1 MKNLVKSLLDERTK
15 SVIRSSELYQALYNK
30 MHSSKLAVAGKRLDI
45 CANEVA
51 IYLLQS
57 GKDKYVLRD
66 KICLEIG
73 SGWLLTHSLV
83 FYLLGAKK
91 VYATDVYPLLQPENI
106 FKAVCKSVDWSILDS
121 LSTFE
126 DREIINLRLKKLL
139 SFKNLSVEVLQDL
152 GIEYVAPIDLSQK
165 LPSKEKIDFIFSKS
179 VLEHVPV
186 DDVVPLLEN
195 LVNSLSEDGFMFHLI
210 HLLDH
215 KNLKERPFDFFVY
228 QQEAYSRELQ
238 SRWGNRIRRS
248 EWKQIFSNLK
258 HLDSRFVFEWSCKD
272 RELPEKID
280 SSIQYT
286 DEEDL
291 RISHI
296 GVVGELT
303 SLPNVN
309 SYTNS

>member
-1 MKNLVKSLLDERTK
+1 MKNPANNLLGKRTK
-15 SVIRSSELYQALYNK
+15 SAIKSSELYQALFNK
-30 MHSSKLAVAGKRLDI
+30 IHSSKLAVTSKRLDI
-45 CANEVA
+45 CANEIA
-51 IYLLQS
+51 IYLLQA
-57 GKDKYVLRD
+57 GKEKYVLRD
-66 KICLEIG
+66 RICLEIG

-106 FKAVCKSVDWSILDS
+106 FKAVCKSVNWSIVDS

-126 DREIINLRLKKLL
+126 DREIIRSRLKKLL
-139 SFKNLSVEVLQDL
+139 SLKNLSVEVLHDL
-152 GIEYVAPIDLSQK
+152 GIEYIAPIDLSQK
-165 LPSKEKIDFIFSKS
+165 LLSNEKLDFIFSKS

-195 LVNSLSEDGFMFHLI
+195 LVSSLSEDGFMFHLI

-215 KNLKERPFDFFVY
+215 KNLNERPFDFFVY
-228 QQEAYSRELQ
+228 EQEAYSRELQ
-238 SRWGNRIRRS
+238 SNWGNRIRRS
-248 EWKQIFSNLK
+248 QWKQIFSNLK
-258 HLDSRFVFEWSCKD
+258 HLDSKFLFEWSCKD

-296 GVVGELT
+296 GVLGEFI
-303 SLPNVN
+303 
-309 SYTNS
+309 

>member
-1 MKNLVKSLLDERTK
+1 MKNLVSSLIDERTK
-15 SVIRSSELYQALYNK
+15 SIIKSFELYQFLYNK
-30 MHSSKLAVAGKRLDI
+30 MHSSELAVAGKRLDI
-45 CANEVA
+45 CANEIA

-57 GKDKYVLRD
+57 GKGKYVLRD

-126 DREIINLRLKKLL
+126 DREIIHLRLKKLL

-152 GIEYVAPIDLSQK
+152 GIEYIAPIDLSQK
-165 LPSKEKIDFIFSKS
+165 LPGSEKIDFIFSKS
-179 VLEHVPV
+179 VLEHVPI

-195 LVNSLSEDGFMFHLI
+195 LVSSLSEDGFMFHLI
-210 HLLDH
+210 HLVDH
-215 KNLKERPFDFFVY
+215 KNSDEKPFDFFVY

-248 EWKQIFSNLK
+248 QWKNIFANLK
-258 HLDSRFVFEWSCKD
+258 HLDFKFVFEWSCRD

-280 SSIQYT
+280 SSIQYI

-296 GVVGELT
+296 GVVGEFI
-303 SLPNVN
+303 
-309 SYTNS
+309 

>member
-1 MKNLVKSLLDERTK
+1 MKKLANSLLNESTK
-15 SVIRSSELYQALYNK
+15 SIIRSSEIYQLLFNK
-30 MHSSKLAVAGKRLDI
+30 IHSSKLAVAGKKLDI
-45 CANEVA
+45 CANEIA
-51 IYLLQS
+51 IYLLQC
-57 GKDKYVLRD
+57 GKGKYVLRD

-91 VYATDVYPLLQPENI
+91 VYATDVYPLLQTENI
-106 FKAVCKSVDWSILDS
+106 FKAVCKSVHWSVLDS

-126 DREIINLRLKKLL
+126 DREIIRLRLEKLL
-139 SFKNLSVEVLQDL
+139 SLKQLSVEALQDL
-152 GIEYVAPIDLSQK
+152 GIEYIAPIDLSQIM
-165 LPSKEKIDFIFSKS
+165 PSSEKIDFIFSKS

-186 DDVVPLLEN
+186 DDVVPLLKN
-195 LVNSLSEDGFMFHLI
+195 LVSSLSEDGFMFHLI

-215 KNLKERPFDFFVY
+215 KNLNERPFDFFVY
-228 QQEAYSRELQ
+228 QQAAYSIELQ

-248 EWKQIFSNLK
+248 QWAQIFSNLK
-258 HLDSRFVFEWSCKD
+258 DVDSKFLFEWSCKD

-280 SSIQYT
+280 PSIQYI

-296 GVVGELT
+296 GVLGEFT
-303 SLPNVN
+303 SLPKVK
-309 SYTNS
+309 S

>member
-1 MKNLVKSLLDERTK
+1 MH
-15 SVIRSSELYQALYNK
+15 SSELAI
-30 MHSSKLAVAGKRLDI
+30 AGKRLDI
-45 CANEVA
+45 CANEIA

-57 GKDKYVLRD
+57 GKGKYVLRD

-91 VYATDVYPLLQPENI
+91 VYATDVCPLLQPENI

-126 DREIINLRLKKLL
+126 DREIIHLRLNKLL
-139 SFKNLSVEVLQDL
+139 SFKNLSLEVLQDL
-152 GIEYVAPIDLSQK
+152 GIEYIAPIDLSQQ
-165 LPSKEKIDFIFSKS
+165 LPGQEKIDFIFSKS

-186 DDVVPLLEN
+186 DDIVPLLEN
-195 LVNSLSEDGFMFHLI
+195 LVSSLSEDGFMFHLI
-210 HLLDH
+210 HLVDH
-215 KNLKERPFDFFVY
+215 KNSDEKPFDFFVY

-248 EWKQIFSNLK
+248 QWKNIFANLK
-258 HLDSRFVFEWSCKD
+258 HLDFKFVFEWSCRD

-296 GVVGELT
+296 GVVGKFI
-303 SLPNVN
+303 
-309 SYTNS
+309 

>member
-1 MKNLVKSLLDERTK
+1 MKNLLKNLLNERTK
-15 SVIRSSELYQALYNK
+15 YTIKSSEIYQSFYNK

-45 CANEVA
+45 CANEIA
-51 IYLLQS
+51 IYLLQA

-91 VYATDVYPLLQPENI
+91 VYATDVYPLLQTENI

-126 DREIINLRLKKLL
+126 DREIIRFRLKKLL
-139 SFKNLSVEVLQDL
+139 SLRNLSIEVLQDL
-152 GIEYVAPIDLSQK
+152 GIEYIAPINLSQK

-186 DDVVPLLEN
+186 DDIVPLLEN
-195 LVNSLSEDGFMFHLI
+195 LVSSLSEDGFMFHLI

-215 KNLKERPFDFFVY
+215 KNTNEKPFDFFIY
-228 QQEAYSRELQ
+228 QQEAYSRDLQ

-248 EWKQIFSNLK
+248 QWKQIFSNLK
-258 HLDSRFVFEWSCKD
+258 HLDSKFVFEWSCKD

-280 SSIQYT
+280 SSIQYI

-296 GVVGELT
+296 GIVGEFT
-303 SLPNVN
+303 SLP
-309 SYTNS
+309 

>member
-1 MKNLVKSLLDERTK
+1 MKNLISSLFDERTK
-15 SVIRSSELYQALYNK
+15 SIIKSFELYQILYNK
-30 MHSSKLAVAGKRLDI
+30 MHSNELAVAGKRLDI
-45 CANEVA
+45 CANEIA

-57 GKDKYVLRD
+57 GKEKYVLRD

-126 DREIINLRLKKLL
+126 DREIIHLRLKKLL
-139 SFKNLSVEVLQDL
+139 SFKNLSLEVLQDL
-152 GIEYVAPIDLSQK
+152 GIEYIAPIDLSQK
-165 LPSKEKIDFIFSKS
+165 LPGSEKIDFIFSKS
-179 VLEHVPV
+179 VLEHVPI

-195 LVNSLSEDGFMFHLI
+195 LVSSLSEDGFMFHLI
-210 HLLDH
+210 HLVDH
-215 KNLKERPFDFFVY
+215 KNSDEKPFDFFVY

-248 EWKQIFSNLK
+248 QWKNIFADLK
-258 HLDSRFVFEWSCKD
+258 HLDFKFVFEWSCRD

-280 SSIQYT
+280 SSIQYI

-296 GVVGELT
+296 GVVGEFI
-303 SLPNVN
+303 
-309 SYTNS
+309 

>member
-1 MKNLVKSLLDERTK
+1 MKNLVRSLIDERTK
-15 SVIRSSELYQALYNK
+15 SIIKSFELYQVLYNK
-30 MHSSKLAVAGKRLDI
+30 MHSSELAVAGKRLDI
-45 CANEVA
+45 CANEIA

-57 GKDKYVLRD
+57 GKKKYVLRD

-91 VYATDVYPLLQPENI
+91 VYATDVCPLLQPENI

-126 DREIINLRLKKLL
+126 DREIIHLRLKKLL
-139 SFKNLSVEVLQDL
+139 SLKNLSLEVLQDL
-152 GIEYVAPIDLSQK
+152 GIEYIAPIDLSQK
-165 LPSKEKIDFIFSKS
+165 LPGKEKIDFIFSKS
-179 VLEHVPV
+179 VLEHVPI
-186 DDVVPLLEN
+186 DDVIPLLEN
-195 LVNSLSEDGFMFHLI
+195 LVSSLSEDGFMFHLI
-210 HLLDH
+210 HLVDH
-215 KNLKERPFDFFVY
+215 KNSDEKPFDFFLY

-248 EWKQIFSNLK
+248 QWKNIFANLK
-258 HLDSRFVFEWSCKD
+258 HLDFKFVFEWSCKD
-272 RELPEKID
+272 KELPEKID
-280 SSIQYT
+280 SSIQYI

-296 GVVGELT
+296 GVVGEFI
-303 SLPNVN
+303 
-309 SYTNS
+309 

>member
-1 MKNLVKSLLDERTK
+1 MCKMKNLVSSLFDERTK
-15 SVIRSSELYQALYNK
+15 SIIKSFELYQVLYNK
-30 MHSSKLAVAGKRLDI
+30 MHSNELAVAGKRLDI
-45 CANEVA
+45 CANEIA

-57 GKDKYVLRD
+57 GKEKYVLRD

-126 DREIINLRLKKLL
+126 DREIIHLRLNKLL
-139 SFKNLSVEVLQDL
+139 SFKNLSLEVLQDL
-152 GIEYVAPIDLSQK
+152 GIEYIAPIDLSQQ
-165 LPSKEKIDFIFSKS
+165 LPGQEKIDFIFSKS

-186 DDVVPLLEN
+186 DDIVPLLEN
-195 LVNSLSEDGFMFHLI
+195 LVSSLSEDGFMFHLI
-210 HLLDH
+210 HLVDH
-215 KNLKERPFDFFVY
+215 KNSDEKPFDFFVY

-248 EWKQIFSNLK
+248 QWKNIFANLK
-258 HLDSRFVFEWSCKD
+258 HLDFKFVFEWSCRD

-280 SSIQYT
+280 SSIQYI

-296 GVVGELT
+296 GVVGEFI
-303 SLPNVN
+303 
-309 SYTNS
+309 

>member
-1 MKNLVKSLLDERTK
+1 MKNILRNLLDERIK
-15 SVIRSSELYQALYNK
+15 SMVRSSNLYQGLYNK
-30 MHSSKLAVAGKRLDI
+30 THSSKLALTGKRLDI

-57 GKDKYVLRD
+57 GKGKYVLRD
-66 KICLEIG
+66 KVCLEIG

-91 VYATDVYPLLQPENI
+91 VYATDICPLLQPENI
-106 FKAVCKSVDWSILDS
+106 FKAVCNSVDWSILDS

-126 DREIINLRLKKLL
+126 DREIIHLRLKKLL
-139 SFKNLSVEVLQDL
+139 SLKKLSVEALRDL
-152 GIEYVAPIDLSQK
+152 GIEYIAPIDLSEQ
-165 LPSKEKIDFIFSKS
+165 LPSQEKIDFIFSKS

-186 DDVVPLLEN
+186 DDVVPLLKN
-195 LVNSLSEDGFMFHLI
+195 LVSSLSEDGFMFHLI
-210 HLLDH
+210 DLIDH
-215 KNLKERPFDFFVY
+215 RDRKERPFEFFIY

-248 EWKQIFSNLK
+248 QWQQIFSNLK
-258 HLDSRFVFEWSCKD
+258 HLDSKFVFEWSRKD
-272 RELPEKID
+272 GELPGKID
-280 SSIQYT
+280 SSIQHT

-296 GVVGELT
+296 GILGELI
-303 SLPNVN
+303 
-309 SYTNS
+309 

>member
-1 MKNLVKSLLDERTK
+1 MKNLVKSLFDERTK
-15 SVIRSSELYQALYNK
+15 STIRSSELYQTFHNK

-45 CANEVA
+45 CANEIA

-57 GKDKYVLRD
+57 GKEKYVLRD
-66 KICLEIG
+66 KVCLEIG

-106 FKAVCKSVDWSILDS
+106 LKAVCKSVDWSILDS

-126 DREIINLRLKKLL
+126 DREIISLRLKKLL
-139 SFKNLSVEVLQDL
+139 SLRNFSVEVLKDL

-165 LPSKEKIDFIFSKS
+165 LPTKEKIDFIFSKS

-195 LVNSLSEDGFMFHLI
+195 LVSGLSEDGFMFHLI
-210 HLLDH
+210 HLVDH
-215 KNLKERPFDFFVY
+215 KNLNERPFDFFVY
-228 QQEAYSRELQ
+228 PQEAYSKDLQ

-248 EWKQIFSNLK
+248 QWKQIFSNLK
-258 HLDSRFVFEWSCKD
+258 HLDSKFVFEWSCKD
-272 RELPEKID
+272 GELPGKID

-296 GVVGELT
+296 GVVGEFT
-303 SLPNVN
+303 SLPKVK
-309 SYTNS
+309 S

>member
-1 MKNLVKSLLDERTK
+1 MKNLVKNLLDERTK
-15 SVIRSSELYQALYNK
+15 SIIRSSDLYQSLHNK

-57 GKDKYVLRD
+57 GKGKYALRD

-91 VYATDVYPLLQPENI
+91 VYATDVYPLLQPDNI

-126 DREIINLRLKKLL
+126 DREIIRLRLNKLL
-139 SFKNLSVEVLQDL
+139 SLRNLSVEALKDL
-152 GIEYVAPIDLSQK
+152 GIEYIAPIDLSQQ
-165 LPSKEKIDFIFSKS
+165 LPGKEKIDFVFSKS

-186 DDVVPLLEN
+186 DDVVPLLKN
-195 LVNSLSEDGFMFHLI
+195 LVSSLSEDGFMFHLI

-215 KNLKERPFDFFVY
+215 RNMDERPFDFFVY
-228 QQEAYSRELQ
+228 QHEAYSRDLQ

-248 EWKQIFSNLK
+248 QWKQIFSNLK
-258 HLDSRFVFEWSCKD
+258 HLDSKFVFEWSCKD
-272 RELPEKID
+272 GELPEKID
-280 SSIQYT
+280 SSIQYI

-296 GVVGELT
+296 GVFGEFT
-303 SLPNVN
+303 SLPKVK
-309 SYTNS
+309 S

>member
-1 MKNLVKSLLDERTK
+1 MCKMKNLVRTLIDERTK
-15 SVIRSSELYQALYNK
+15 SIIKSFELYQVLYNK
-30 MHSSKLAVAGKRLDI
+30 MHSNELAVAGKRLDI
-45 CANEVA
+45 CANEIA

-57 GKDKYVLRD
+57 GKGKYVLRD

-126 DREIINLRLKKLL
+126 DREIIHLRLKKLL
-139 SFKNLSVEVLQDL
+139 SFKNLSLEVLQDL
-152 GIEYVAPIDLSQK
+152 GIEYIAPIDLSQK
-165 LPSKEKIDFIFSKS
+165 LPGSEKIDFIFSKS

-186 DDVVPLLEN
+186 DDIVPLLEN
-195 LVNSLSEDGFMFHLI
+195 LVSSLSEDGFMFHLI
-210 HLLDH
+210 HLVDH
-215 KNLKERPFDFFVY
+215 KNSDEKPFDFFVY

-248 EWKQIFSNLK
+248 QWKNIFADLK
-258 HLDSRFVFEWSCKD
+258 HLDFKFVFEWSCRD

-280 SSIQYT
+280 SSIQYI

-296 GVVGELT
+296 GVVGEFI
-303 SLPNVN
+303 
-309 SYTNS
+309 

>member
-1 MKNLVKSLLDERTK
+1 M
-15 SVIRSSELYQALYNK
+15 
-30 MHSSKLAVAGKRLDI
+30 
-45 CANEVA
+45 
-51 IYLLQS
+51 
-57 GKDKYVLRD
+57 
-66 KICLEIG
+66 
-73 SGWLLTHSLV
+73 
-83 FYLLGAKK
+83 
-91 VYATDVYPLLQPENI
+91 
-106 FKAVCKSVDWSILDS
+106 
-121 LSTFE
+121 
-126 DREIINLRLKKLL
+126 
-139 SFKNLSVEVLQDL
+139 

-186 DDVVPLLEN
+186 DDVVPLLKN
-195 LVNSLSEDGFMFHLI
+195 LVDSLSEDGFMFHLI

-215 KNLKERPFDFFVY
+215 KNLKERPFDLFVY

-248 EWKQIFSNLK
+248 EWKQIFSNIK
-258 HLDSRFVFEWSCKD
+258 HLDSKFIFEWSCKD
-272 RELPEKID
+272 RELPDKID

-296 GVVGELT
+296 GVVGKFT
-303 SLPNVN
+303 SLRKVN

>member
-1 MKNLVKSLLDERTK
+1 MKNLVNSLLDERTK
-15 SVIRSSELYQALYNK
+15 STIRSSELYQALYNK

-45 CANEVA
+45 CANEIA

-57 GKDKYVLRD
+57 GKEKYVLRD

-91 VYATDVYPLLQPENI
+91 VYATDIYPLLQPENI
-106 FKAVCKSVDWSILDS
+106 LKAVCKSVDWSILDS

-126 DREIINLRLKKLL
+126 DREIIHLRLKKLL
-139 SFKNLSVEVLQDL
+139 SLKKLSVEVLQDL
-152 GIEYVAPIDLSQK
+152 GIEYIAPINLSEK
-165 LPSKEKIDFIFSKS
+165 VPSKEKIDFIFSKS

-195 LVNSLSEDGFMFHLI
+195 LVSNLSEDGFMFHLI

-215 KNLKERPFDFFVY
+215 KNLSERPFDFFVY
-228 QQEAYSRELQ
+228 QQEAYSKELQ

-248 EWKQIFSNLK
+248 QWKQIFSNLK
-258 HLDSRFVFEWSCKD
+258 HLNSKFVFEWSCKD
-272 RELPEKID
+272 GELPEKID

-296 GVVGELT
+296 GVVGEFI
-303 SLPNVN
+303 
-309 SYTNS
+309 

>member
-1 MKNLVKSLLDERTK
+1 MKNLVRSLIDERTK
-15 SVIRSSELYQALYNK
+15 SIIKSFELYQLLYNK
-30 MHSSKLAVAGKRLDI
+30 MHSSELAIAGKRLDI
-45 CANEVA
+45 CANEIA

-57 GKDKYVLRD
+57 GKGKYVLRD

-91 VYATDVYPLLQPENI
+91 VYATDVCPLLQPENI

-126 DREIINLRLKKLL
+126 DREIIHLRLNKLL
-139 SFKNLSVEVLQDL
+139 SFKNLSLEVLQDL
-152 GIEYVAPIDLSQK
+152 GIEYIAPIDLSQQ
-165 LPSKEKIDFIFSKS
+165 LPGQEKIDFIFSKS

-186 DDVVPLLEN
+186 DDIVPLLEN
-195 LVNSLSEDGFMFHLI
+195 LVSSLSEDGFMFHLI
-210 HLLDH
+210 HLVDH
-215 KNLKERPFDFFVY
+215 KNSDEKPFDFFVY

-248 EWKQIFSNLK
+248 QWKNIFANLK
-258 HLDSRFVFEWSCKD
+258 HLDFKFVFEWSCRD

-296 GVVGELT
+296 GVVGKFI
-303 SLPNVN
+303 
-309 SYTNS
+309 

>member
-1 MKNLVKSLLDERTK
+1 MKNIVRNLLDERIK
-15 SVIRSSELYQALYNK
+15 SIVRSSDLYQALYNRT
-30 MHSSKLAVAGKRLDI
+30 HSSRLALTGKRLDI

-57 GKDKYVLRD
+57 GKEKYVLRD
-66 KICLEIG
+66 KVCLEIG

-91 VYATDVYPLLQPENI
+91 VYATDICPLLQPDNI
-106 FKAVCKSVDWSILDS
+106 FKAVYNSVHWSILDS

-126 DREIINLRLKKLL
+126 DRDIIRFRLKKLL
-139 SFKNLSVEVLQDL
+139 SLKNLSLEVLQDL
-152 GIEYVAPIDLSQK
+152 GIEYIAPIDLAEK
-165 LPSKEKIDFIFSKS
+165 VPIKEKIDFIFSKS
-179 VLEHVPV
+179 VLEHVPI
-186 DDVVPLLEN
+186 DDVVPLLQN
-195 LVNSLSEDGFMFHLI
+195 LVSSLSEDGFMFHLI
-210 HLLDH
+210 DLLDH
-215 KNLKERPFDFFVY
+215 RDAKERPFEFFIY

-248 EWKQIFSNLK
+248 QWKQIFSNLK
-258 HLDSRFVFEWSCKD
+258 HLDSKFVFEWSRKD
-272 RELPEKID
+272 AELPEKID

-296 GVVGELT
+296 GILGELI
-303 SLPNVN
+303 
-309 SYTNS
+309 

>member
-1 MKNLVKSLLDERTK
+1 MKNLVTSLIDERTK
-15 SVIRSSELYQALYNK
+15 SIIKSFELYQVLYNK
-30 MHSSKLAVAGKRLDI
+30 MHSNELAVAGKRLDI
-45 CANEVA
+45 CANEIA

-57 GKDKYVLRD
+57 GKEKYVLRD

-91 VYATDVYPLLQPENI
+91 VYATDVCPLLQPENI

-126 DREIINLRLKKLL
+126 DREIIHLRLKKLL
-139 SFKNLSVEVLQDL
+139 SFKNLSLEVLQDL
-152 GIEYVAPIDLSQK
+152 GIEYIAPIDLSQK
-165 LPSKEKIDFIFSKS
+165 LPGSEKIDFIFSKS
-179 VLEHVPV
+179 VLEHVPI

-195 LVNSLSEDGFMFHLI
+195 LVSSLSEDGFMFHLI
-210 HLLDH
+210 HLVDH
-215 KNLKERPFDFFVY
+215 KNSDEKPFDFFVY

-248 EWKQIFSNLK
+248 QWKNIFANLK
-258 HLDSRFVFEWSCKD
+258 HLDFKFVFEWSCRD

-280 SSIQYT
+280 SSIQYI

-296 GVVGELT
+296 GVVGEFI
-303 SLPNVN
+303 
-309 SYTNS
+309 

>member
-1 MKNLVKSLLDERTK
+1 MCKIKNLVKNLLNEQTK
-15 SVIRSSELYQALYNK
+15 SIIRSSELYQSFYNK
-30 MHSSKLAVAGKRLDI
+30 VHSSKLAVEGKRLDI
-45 CANEVA
+45 CASEIA

-106 FKAVCKSVDWSILDS
+106 LKAVCNSVDWSILDS

-126 DREIINLRLKKLL
+126 DRDTMHLRLKKLL
-139 SFKNLSVEVLQDL
+139 SFKKLSVQVLQDL
-152 GIEYVAPIDLSQK
+152 GIEYIAPIDLSQK
-165 LPSKEKIDFIFSKS
+165 MLNKEKIDFIFSKS

-195 LVNSLSEDGFMFHLI
+195 LASSLSEDGFMFHLI
-210 HLLDH
+210 DLVDH
-215 KNLKERPFDFFVY
+215 RNGKEKPFDFFIY
-228 QQEAYSRELQ
+228 QQKAYSRELQ

-248 EWKQIFSNLK
+248 QWKQIFSNLK
-258 HLDSRFVFEWSCKD
+258 HLDAKFVFEWSRKSG
-272 RELPEKID
+272 ELPEKID

-291 RISHI
+291 RISHL
-296 GVVGELT
+296 GVFGEFT
-303 SLPNVN
+303 SLPKFR
-309 SYTNS
+309 S

>member
-1 MKNLVKSLLDERTK
+1 MKNLVSSLFDERTK
-15 SVIRSSELYQALYNK
+15 SIIKSFELYQVLYNK
-30 MHSSKLAVAGKRLDI
+30 MHSNELAVAGKRLDI
-45 CANEVA
+45 CANEIA

-57 GKDKYVLRD
+57 GKEKYVLRD

-126 DREIINLRLKKLL
+126 DREIIHLRLKKLL
-139 SFKNLSVEVLQDL
+139 SFKNLSLEVLQDL
-152 GIEYVAPIDLSQK
+152 GIEYIAPIDLSQK
-165 LPSKEKIDFIFSKS
+165 LPGSEKIDFIFSKS
-179 VLEHVPV
+179 VLEHVPI

-195 LVNSLSEDGFMFHLI
+195 LVSSLSEDGFMFHLI
-210 HLLDH
+210 HLVDH
-215 KNLKERPFDFFVY
+215 KNSDEKPFDFFVY

-248 EWKQIFSNLK
+248 QWKNIFADLK
-258 HLDSRFVFEWSCKD
+258 HLDFKFVFEWSCRD

-280 SSIQYT
+280 SSIQYI

-296 GVVGELT
+296 GVVGEFI
-303 SLPNVN
+303 
-309 SYTNS
+309 

>member
-1 MKNLVKSLLDERTK
+1 
-15 SVIRSSELYQALYNK
+15 
-30 MHSSKLAVAGKRLDI
+30 MHSRKLALTGKRLDI

-51 IYLLQS
+51 IYLLQC
-57 GKDKYVLRD
+57 GKKKYVLRD
-66 KICLEIG
+66 KVCLEIG

-91 VYATDVYPLLQPENI
+91 VYATDVCPLLQPENI
-106 FKAVCKSVDWSILDS
+106 FKAVCNSVDWSILDS

-126 DREIINLRLKKLL
+126 ERDIIHLRLKKLL
-139 SFKNLSVEVLQDL
+139 SLKSLSVEVLQDL
-152 GIEYVAPIDLSQK
+152 GIEYIAPINLSEQV
-165 LPSKEKIDFIFSKS
+165 LNYDKIDFIFSKS

-195 LVNSLSEDGFMFHLI
+195 LVSSLSEDGFMFHLI
-210 HLLDH
+210 DLLDH
-215 KNLKERPFDFFVY
+215 RDRKKRPFEFFIY

-248 EWKQIFSNLK
+248 QWKQIFSSLK
-258 HLDSRFVFEWSCKD
+258 HLDSKFVFEWSHKD
-272 RELPEKID
+272 AELPEKID

-291 RISHI
+291 KISHLGI
-296 GVVGELT
+296 FGEFI
-303 SLPNVN
+303 
-309 SYTNS
+309 

>member
-1 MKNLVKSLLDERTK
+1 MKKLANSLLNERTK
-15 SVIRSSELYQALYNK
+15 SIVRSSEIYQLLFNK
-30 MHSSKLAVAGKRLDI
+30 IHSSKLAVAGKKLDI
-45 CANEVA
+45 CANEIA
-51 IYLLQS
+51 IYLLQC
-57 GKDKYVLRD
+57 GKGKYVLRD

-91 VYATDVYPLLQPENI
+91 VYATDVYPLLQTENI
-106 FKAVCKSVDWSILDS
+106 FKAVCKSVHWSVLDS

-126 DREIINLRLKKLL
+126 DREIIRLRLNKLL
-139 SFKNLSVEVLQDL
+139 SLKQLSVEALQDL
-152 GIEYVAPIDLSQK
+152 GIEYIAPIDLSQIM
-165 LPSKEKIDFIFSKS
+165 PTSEKIDFIFSKS

-186 DDVVPLLEN
+186 DDVVPLLKN
-195 LVNSLSEDGFMFHLI
+195 LVSSLSEDGFMFHLI

-215 KNLKERPFDFFVY
+215 KNLNERPFDFFVY
-228 QQEAYSRELQ
+228 QQEAYSIKLQ

-248 EWKQIFSNLK
+248 QWAQIFSNLK
-258 HLDSRFVFEWSCKD
+258 DMDSKFLFEWSCKD

-280 SSIQYT
+280 PSIQYI

-296 GVVGELT
+296 GVFGEFT
-303 SLPNVN
+303 SHPKVK
-309 SYTNS
+309 S

>member
-15 SVIRSSELYQALYNK
+15 STIISSELYQALHNK

-45 CANEVA
+45 CANEIA
-51 IYLLQS
+51 IYLLQA
-57 GKDKYVLRD
+57 GKNKYVLRD

-126 DREIINLRLKKLL
+126 DREIIGLRLKKLL
-139 SFKNLSVEVLQDL
+139 SLRNFSVEVLQDL
-152 GIEYVAPIDLSQK
+152 GIEYIAPVDLSQK
-165 LPSKEKIDFIFSKS
+165 LPSKQKIDLIFSKS

-195 LVNSLSEDGFMFHLI
+195 LVSGLSEDGFMFHLI

-215 KNLKERPFDFFVY
+215 KNLNERPFDFLVY
-228 QQEAYSRELQ
+228 QQEAYSRDLQ
-238 SRWGNRIRRS
+238 SRWGNRIRRNQ
-248 EWKQIFSNLK
+248 WKQIFSNLK
-258 HLDSRFVFEWSCKD
+258 HFDSKFIFEWSCKD
-272 RELPEKID
+272 GELPEKID

-296 GVVGELT
+296 GVVSEFT
-303 SLPNVN
+303 SLPKVK
-309 SYTNS
+309 S

>member
-1 MKNLVKSLLDERTK
+1 MKKLVKNLLDERTK
-15 SVIRSSELYQALYNK
+15 SIIRSSDLYQALHNK

-51 IYLLQS
+51 IYLLLL
-57 GKDKYVLRD
+57 GKKKYVLRD

-91 VYATDVYPLLQPENI
+91 VYATDISPLLQPDNI

-126 DREIINLRLKKLL
+126 DREILHLRLNKLL
-139 SFKNLSVEVLQDL
+139 SLRNFSVEALQDL
-152 GIEYVAPIDLSQK
+152 GIEYVAPIDLSQQ
-165 LPSKEKIDFIFSKS
+165 LPSKEKIDFVFSKS

-195 LVNSLSEDGFMFHLI
+195 IVSSLSEDGFMFHLI
-210 HLLDH
+210 HLEDH
-215 KNLKERPFDFFVY
+215 KNLSERPFDFFVY

-248 EWKQIFSNLK
+248 QWKQIFSNLK
-258 HLDSRFVFEWSCKD
+258 HLDSKFVFEWSCKHG
-272 RELPEKID
+272 ELPEKID
-280 SSIQYT
+280 SSVQYI

-296 GVVGELT
+296 GVFGEFT
-303 SLPNVN
+303 SFPKIN
-309 SYTNS
+309 S

>member
-1 MKNLVKSLLDERTK
+1 MKNLVSSLIDERTK
-15 SVIRSSELYQALYNK
+15 SIIKSFELYQVLYNK
-30 MHSSKLAVAGKRLDI
+30 IHSSELAVAGKRLDI
-45 CANEVA
+45 CANEIA

-57 GKDKYVLRD
+57 GKGKYVLRD

-126 DREIINLRLKKLL
+126 DREIIHLRLKKLL

-152 GIEYVAPIDLSQK
+152 GIEYIAPIDLSQK
-165 LPSKEKIDFIFSKS
+165 LPGSEKIDFIFSKS
-179 VLEHVPV
+179 VLEHVPI

-195 LVNSLSEDGFMFHLI
+195 LVSSLSEDGFMFHLI
-210 HLLDH
+210 HLVDH
-215 KNLKERPFDFFVY
+215 KNSDEKPFDFFVY

-248 EWKQIFSNLK
+248 QWKNIFANLK
-258 HLDSRFVFEWSCKD
+258 HLDFKFVFEWSCRD

-280 SSIQYT
+280 SSIQYI

-296 GVVGELT
+296 GVVGEFI
-303 SLPNVN
+303 
-309 SYTNS
+309 

>member
-1 MKNLVKSLLDERTK
+1 MKNLVKSLLDEGTK
-15 SVIRSSELYQALYNK
+15 STIRSSELYQALYNK

-45 CANEVA
+45 CANEIA
-51 IYLLQS
+51 IYLLQA
-57 GKDKYVLRD
+57 GKEKYVLRD

-106 FKAVCKSVDWSILDS
+106 FKAICKSVDWSILDS

-126 DREIINLRLKKLL
+126 DREIIGLRLKKLL
-139 SFKNLSVEVLQDL
+139 SLKNLSVEVLQDL
-152 GIEYVAPIDLSQK
+152 GIEYIAPIDLSQK

-195 LVNSLSEDGFMFHLI
+195 LVSGLSEDGFMFHLI

-215 KNLKERPFDFFVY
+215 KNSNERPFDFFVY
-228 QQEAYSRELQ
+228 QQDAYSRDLQ

-248 EWKQIFSNLK
+248 QWKHIFSNLK
-258 HLDSRFVFEWSCKD
+258 HLDSKFVFEWSCKD
-272 RELPEKID
+272 GELPEKID

-296 GVVGELT
+296 GVVGEFT
-303 SLPNVN
+303 SLPKVK
-309 SYTNS
+309 S

>member
-1 MKNLVKSLLDERTK
+1 MKNLVSSLFDERTK
-15 SVIRSSELYQALYNK
+15 SIIKSFELYQVLYNK
-30 MHSSKLAVAGKRLDI
+30 MHSNELAVAGKRLDI
-45 CANEVA
+45 CANEIA

-57 GKDKYVLRD
+57 GKEKYVLRD

-126 DREIINLRLKKLL
+126 DREIIHLRLKKLL
-139 SFKNLSVEVLQDL
+139 SFKNLSLEVLQDL
-152 GIEYVAPIDLSQK
+152 GIEYIAPIDLSQK
-165 LPSKEKIDFIFSKS
+165 LPGKEKIDFIFSKS
-179 VLEHVPV
+179 VLEHVPI

-195 LVNSLSEDGFMFHLI
+195 LVSSLSEDGFMFHLI
-210 HLLDH
+210 HLVDH
-215 KNLKERPFDFFVY
+215 KNSDEKPFDFFVY

-248 EWKQIFSNLK
+248 QWKNIFADLK
-258 HLDSRFVFEWSCKD
+258 HLDFKFVFEWSCRD

-280 SSIQYT
+280 SSIQYI

-296 GVVGELT
+296 GVVGEFI
-303 SLPNVN
+303 
-309 SYTNS
+309 

>member
-1 MKNLVKSLLDERTK
+1 MKNLVKNLLDERTK
-15 SVIRSSELYQALYNK
+15 SIIRSSDLYQVLYNK
-30 MHSSKLAVAGKRLDI
+30 MHSSKLAAAGKRLDI
-45 CANEVA
+45 CANEIA

-57 GKDKYVLRD
+57 GKEKYVLRD

-91 VYATDVYPLLQPENI
+91 VYATDVCPLLQPENI
-106 FKAVCKSVDWSILDS
+106 FKAVCNSVDWSILDS

-126 DREIINLRLKKLL
+126 DRDIIDLRLKKLL

-152 GIEYVAPIDLSQK
+152 GIEYIAPIDLSQK
-165 LPSKEKIDFIFSKS
+165 VPSKEKIDFIFSKS

-195 LVNSLSEDGFMFHLI
+195 LVSSLSEDGFMFHLI

-215 KNLKERPFDFFVY
+215 RNMRQRPFDFFAY
-228 QQEAYSRELQ
+228 QQDAYSRELQ

-248 EWKQIFSNLK
+248 QWKQIFSNLK
-258 HLDSRFVFEWSCKD
+258 HLDSKFVFEWSQKEG
-272 RELPEKID
+272 ELPEKID

-296 GVVGELT
+296 GVVGQFI
-303 SLPNVN
+303 
-309 SYTNS
+309 

>member
-1 MKNLVKSLLDERTK
+1 MKNIVKNLLDERTK
-15 SVIRSSELYQALYNK
+15 SIIRSSDLYQVLYNR
-30 MHSSKLAVAGKRLDI
+30 MHSSKLAVRGKRLDI

-57 GKDKYVLRD
+57 GKEKYVLRD

-83 FYLLGAKK
+83 FYLLGAKQ
-91 VYATDVYPLLQPENI
+91 VYATDIYPLLQPENI
-106 FKAVCKSVDWSILDS
+106 FKAVSQSVDWSILDS

-126 DREIINLRLKKLL
+126 DRHILDLRLKKLL
-139 SFKNLSVEVLQDL
+139 SLKNLSVEALKDL
-152 GIEYVAPIDLSQK
+152 GIEYIAPIDLSQK
-165 LPSKEKIDFIFSKS
+165 MPTQERIDFIFSKS

-186 DDVVPLLEN
+186 DDVVPLLKN
-195 LVNSLSEDGFMFHLI
+195 LASSLSEDGFMFHLI
-210 HLLDH
+210 DLVDH
-215 KNLKERPFDFFVY
+215 RNREERPFDFFIY

-248 EWKQIFSNLK
+248 QWKQIFSNLK
-258 HLDSRFVFEWSCKD
+258 HLNYKFVFEWSRQD
-272 RELPEKID
+272 GDFPEKID

-296 GVVGELT
+296 GVVGELI
-303 SLPNVN
+303 SLPKVK
-309 SYTNS
+309 S